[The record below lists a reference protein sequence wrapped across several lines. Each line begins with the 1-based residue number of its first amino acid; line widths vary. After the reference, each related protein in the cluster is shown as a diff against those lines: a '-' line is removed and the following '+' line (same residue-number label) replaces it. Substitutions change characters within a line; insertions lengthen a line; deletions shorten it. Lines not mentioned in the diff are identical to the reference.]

1 MKFDK
6 LFNKQNL
13 LVKILLLIIPGVNIV
28 TEVLVRVSA
37 FLRNKDLVQLLLMVV
52 ASIIQ
57 ILPILD
63 IVCLILKGRLAFTK

>member
-6 LFNKQNL
+6 LFNKQSL

-37 FLRNKDLVQLLLMVV
+37 FLRNKDLLQLLLMIV
-52 ASIIQ
+52 ASIVQ

-63 IVCLILKGRLAFTK
+63 IVCLIVKGRLAFTK

>member
-37 FLRNKDLVQLLLMVV
+37 FLRNKDLVQLLLMIV

-63 IVCLILKGRLAFTK
+63 IICLILKGRLAFTK

>member
-13 LVKILLLIIPGVNIV
+13 LIKILLLIIPGVNIV

-37 FLRNKDLVQLLLMVV
+37 FLRNKDLVQLLLMIV

-63 IVCLILKGRLAFTK
+63 IICLILKGRLAFTK

>member
-1 MKFDK
+1 MTFDK

-37 FLRNKDLVQLLLMVV
+37 FLRNKDLVQLVLMIL

-63 IVCLILKGRLAFTK
+63 IISLVIYGRLAFTK

>member
-37 FLRNKDLVQLLLMVV
+37 FLRNKDLVQLLLMIV

>member
-1 MKFDK
+1 MQFDK

-13 LVKILLLIIPGVNIV
+13 LIKILLLIIPGVNIV

-37 FLRNKDLVQLLLMVV
+37 FLRNKDLVQLLLMIV

>member
-13 LVKILLLIIPGVNIV
+13 LIKILLLIIPGVNIV

-37 FLRNKDLVQLLLMVV
+37 FLRNKDLIQLLLMIV

-63 IVCLILKGRLAFTK
+63 IICLILKGRLAFTK